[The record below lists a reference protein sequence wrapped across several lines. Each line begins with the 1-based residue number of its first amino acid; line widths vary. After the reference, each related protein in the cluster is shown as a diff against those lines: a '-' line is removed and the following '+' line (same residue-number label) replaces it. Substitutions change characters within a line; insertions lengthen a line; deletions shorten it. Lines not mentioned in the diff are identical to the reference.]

1 MSVVDLSLAFQSQAR
16 ERTFRAMFRNIPV
29 SINSECSHGTN
40 IVVTKT
46 VKRLNILQLAHCK
59 DQNKGAHKGHGFVSR
74 QVNCKELESLRLSCL
89 TDFEKVEPSQYLT
102 DFGKV
107 VFMIFCLTDFNTC
120 YVIPDTKQK
129 NDPSYS

>member
-1 MSVVDLSLAFQSQAR
+1 
-16 ERTFRAMFRNIPV
+16 MFTRD
-29 SINSECSHGTN
+29 EHCCY
-40 IVVTKT
+40 KDT

>member
-1 MSVVDLSLAFQSQAR
+1 MISELFAVSTKTTDL
-16 ERTFRAMFRNIPV
+16 TFRAMFRNIPV
-29 SINSECSHGTN
+29 LINSECSHGTN
-40 IVVTKT
+40 IVVKKT

-89 TDFEKVEPSQYLT
+89 VLSSQYLT

-120 YVIPDTKQK
+120 YVFPDTKQK